1 MIFMQNSTYAHAV
14 IIGIDGMG
22 NFNKNANTPC
32 MDEIFKD
39 GAVSFYALSMYP
51 TISAQNW
58 GAMLTGMNPEIHCMT
73 NNSIGQKHNEN
84 KDMPSLFSRVRE
96 AFPDAFLASC
106 CNWNPINYGIVEQD
120 IGVEMHTAS
129 EDEKLCDIIEE
140 VVSRKPK
147 LLFIQFDS
155 CDEAG
160 HAYGY
165 GTEKHLK
172 QIETVDALCGRI
184 YTAYKKAGI
193 ADDTL
198 FAALADH
205 GGENQSHGAY
215 SDGEKYIGFALA
227 GKTVQKC
234 EMPYI
239 QTKDINAAVLHAF
252 GISVP
257 EYDSMGYS
265 SQIPQ
270 GVFSDYDKIYVKTE
284 AKPFTVPHENTPDL
298 NAPGGLLQYFKKDDF
313 KFALFFDN
321 DAKDVLGKAE
331 FKKHGQIKYYSEGRY
346 GAMGEVGATGWLSS
360 EDVRFGTAD
369 FSIAVWLKI
378 EPSLGGNCYIC
389 GTKAMRADSRGFMFS
404 QTVSG
409 SVFSLEN
416 DDHDT
421 YEEFIT
427 PFFDTVSSGRV
438 HVTVSFDR
446 VNHRLDIYHNF
457 ELKRSIDIDPCYD
470 CSMDNLPF
478 TVGNECS
485 FKGNN
490 IFHRNIYNL
499 DDLLVFDRALCADDV
514 KKLAEYYKM

>member
-1 MIFMQNSTYAHAV
+1 MSDNVYSYAV

-22 NFNKNANTPC
+22 GFNKEAATPC
-32 MDEIFKD
+32 MDEIFKN
-39 GAVSFYALSMYP
+39 GAVTYRALSMYP

-58 GAMLTGMNPEIHCMT
+58 GSMLIGMNPEIHCMT
-73 NNSIGQKHNEN
+73 NNSVGQKHNEDEN
-84 KDMPSLFSRVRE
+84 LPSLFSRVRK

-106 CNWNPINYGIVEQD
+106 CNWNPINYGIIEQN
-120 IGVEMHTAS
+120 IGVEMHTAG
-129 EDEKLCDIIEE
+129 EDEELCDIIEE
-140 VVSRKPK
+140 VISRKPK

-172 QIETVDALCGRI
+172 QIEAVDALCGRI
-184 YTAYKKAGI
+184 YEAYKKAGI
-193 ADDTL
+193 AGDTL

-215 SDGEKYIGFALA
+215 SDTEKYVGFALA
-227 GKTVQKC
+227 GKTVNKC
-234 EMPYI
+234 EIPFA
-239 QTKDINAAVLHAF
+239 QTKDINSVVLHAF
-252 GISVP
+252 GLDLP
-257 EYDSMGYS
+257 EYDYMGYS

-270 GVFSDYDKIYVKTE
+270 GVFSDCDMPYVKTE
-284 AKPFTVPHENTPDL
+284 GKPFYVHHEETPGL
-298 NAPGGLLQYFKKDDF
+298 NAPDGLLSFFNEDDF
-313 KFALFFDN
+313 KFAMFFDN
-321 DAKDVLGKAE
+321 DAKDDLGRVN
-331 FKKHGQIKYYSEGRY
+331 FKRHGQVKFYSEGRY
-346 GAMGEVGATGWLSS
+346 GSMGEVGAIGWLSS
-360 EDVRFGTAD
+360 DEVSFGFDD
-369 FSIAVWLKI
+369 FSIAVWIKI

-389 GTKAMRADSRGFMFS
+389 GTKAMRADSRGFMLS
-404 QTVSG
+404 ETVSG

-416 DDHDT
+416 DDHET

-427 PFFDTVSSGRV
+427 PFFDTVSSGWI
-438 HVTVSFDR
+438 HVIVSFDR
-446 VNHRLDIYHNF
+446 KQRKLCIYHNF

-478 TVGNECS
+478 TIGNECS

-499 DDLLVFDRALCADDV
+499 DDLLVFGRALGAEDV
-514 KKLAEYYKM
+514 KKLAKYYKM